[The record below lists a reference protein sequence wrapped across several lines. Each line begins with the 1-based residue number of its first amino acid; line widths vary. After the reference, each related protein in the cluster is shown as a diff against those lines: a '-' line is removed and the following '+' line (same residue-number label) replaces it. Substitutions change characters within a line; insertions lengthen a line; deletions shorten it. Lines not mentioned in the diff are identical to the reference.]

1 MQSNTALARA
11 RRDAFGRAKTGSSDD
26 KNLPSRRVAR
36 FGSTRIAMTTLAY
49 FEDATRT
56 TLETVVTACV
66 ALDVNGADDDRFVV
80 VTESTIA
87 YPAGGGQPS
96 DRGSMTST
104 STSTSTRFEIES
116 SKNEAG
122 TVRHVGRFEGGGTFE
137 QGEKVTMT
145 IDGAL
150 RRLHAR
156 IHSAGHALDVAM
168 IRVGLGPEVLTPTK
182 GQHFP
187 SGAYVEYDGKLDP
200 GHELADK
207 DALMERLNVEMTKL
221 IAENG
226 ASRAAEMSYDEA
238 KASCGGSL
246 PPYISQDMHPRVVV
260 IVPDT
265 PGCPCGGTH
274 VANVGE
280 IEKFKVTGV
289 RVKKGVTRL
298 SYAIPGMDTWEE

>member
-1 MQSNTALARA
+1 
-11 RRDAFGRAKTGSSDD
+11 
-26 KNLPSRRVAR
+26 
-36 FGSTRIAMTTLAY
+36 MTTLAY

-56 TLETVVTACV
+56 TLETVVTDCV
-66 ALDVNGADDDRFVV
+66 ALDADAADDDRFVV

-87 YPAGGGQPS
+87 HPAGGGQPS

-104 STSTSTRFEIES
+104 STNRSSTSARFEIES
-116 SKNEAG
+116 SKNEGG
-122 TVRHVGRFEGGGTFE
+122 TVRHVGRFEGGGGGAFE
-137 QGEKVTMT
+137 KGEKVTMT
-145 IDGAL
+145 IDEAL

-207 DALMERLNVEMTKL
+207 DALMERLNVEMAKL

-226 ASRAAEMSYDEA
+226 ASSAAEMSYDEA

-246 PPYISQDMHPRVVV
+246 PPYISQDMRPRIVV

>member
-1 MQSNTALARA
+1 
-11 RRDAFGRAKTGSSDD
+11 
-26 KNLPSRRVAR
+26 
-36 FGSTRIAMTTLAY
+36 MTTLAY

-56 TLETVVTACV
+56 TLETVVTDCV
-66 ALDVNGADDDRFVV
+66 ALDADAADDDRFVV

-104 STSTSTRFEIES
+104 STSARFEIES
-116 SKNEAG
+116 SKNEGG
-122 TVRHVGRFEGGGTFE
+122 TVRHVGRFEGGGAFE
-137 QGEKVTMT
+137 KGEKVTMT
-145 IDGAL
+145 IDEAL

-207 DALMERLNVEMTKL
+207 DALMERLNVEMAKL
-221 IAENG
+221 IDGERG
-226 ASRAAEMSYDEA
+226 ESGGGDELRR
-238 KASCGGSL
+238 GEG
-246 PPYISQDMHPRVVV
+246 VVRRKLATV
-260 IVPDT
+260 
-265 PGCPCGGTH
+265 H
-274 VANVGE
+274 
-280 IEKFKVTGV
+280 F
-289 RVKKGVTRL
+289 
-298 SYAIPGMDTWEE
+298 

>member
-1 MQSNTALARA
+1 
-11 RRDAFGRAKTGSSDD
+11 
-26 KNLPSRRVAR
+26 
-36 FGSTRIAMTTLAY
+36 MTTLAY

-56 TLETVVTACV
+56 TLETLVTECAS
-66 ALDVNGADDDRFVV
+66 LGADDDRYAV

-96 DRGSMTST
+96 DRGVMT

-116 SKNEAG
+116 SKNEGG
-122 TVRHVGRFEGGGTFE
+122 TVRHVGRFEGCERMFE
-137 QGEKVTMT
+137 KGERVTMT

-150 RRLHAR
+150 RKLHAR

-168 IRVGLGPEVLTPTK
+168 IRIGLGPEMLMPTK

-200 GHELADK
+200 GHDLADK
-207 DALMERLNVEMTKL
+207 DALMHRLNAEMSKL
-221 IAENG
+221 IEENG

-246 PPYISQDMHPRVVV
+246 PPYISQDMRPRVVV

-280 IEKFKVTGV
+280 IEKFKLTGV

>member
-1 MQSNTALARA
+1 MT
-11 RRDAFGRAKTGSSDD
+11 
-26 KNLPSRRVAR
+26 
-36 FGSTRIAMTTLAY
+36 MTTLAY

-56 TLETVVTACV
+56 TLETVVTDCV
-66 ALDVNGADDDRFVV
+66 ALDADAADDDRFVV

-104 STSTSTRFEIES
+104 STSARFEIES
-116 SKNEAG
+116 SKNEGG
-122 TVRHVGRFEGGGTFE
+122 TVRHVGRFEGGGGGAFE
-137 QGEKVTMT
+137 EGEKVTMT
-145 IDGAL
+145 IDEAL

-207 DALMERLNVEMTKL
+207 DALMERLNVEMAKL

-226 ASRAAEMSYDEA
+226 ASSAAEMSYDEA

-246 PPYISQDMHPRVVV
+246 PPYISQDMRPRIVV